1 MSAVVTVE
9 QYAASVVGKYQ
20 VIPGAGSAPHRA
32 ADAVIPVLKE
42 WANQYLLGITLSGA
56 YAHNTAI
63 SLSSSVDVLISLSPI
78 PGMEMKA
85 VFWNLLEFLTKHN
98 LKAHTRQVSMQV
110 QSQGLNVD
118 VIPAYRDPAGS
129 GCLLH
134 NKRSES
140 AIRTDPARHVHLVAN
155 SGRTQEICALKIW
168 RERNSLEFPSLY
180 LELSVIQALEGERFG
195 QLSDNISTVFR
206 YLSSRFRSASV
217 RDPAN
222 SDNVVSDD
230 VADVDKQGI
239 AKAARVALYEENWKK
254 IFW

>member
-1 MSAVVTVE
+1 MLTVE

-20 VIPGAGSAPHRA
+20 VIPETGSAAHRA
-32 ADAVIPVLKE
+32 ADAVMPVLKE
-42 WANQYLLGITLSGA
+42 WAGQSLLGITLSGA

-63 SLSSSVDVLISLSPI
+63 SLASSVDVLVSLSPI
-78 PGMEMKA
+78 AGMEMKA
-85 VFWNLLEFLTKHN
+85 VFWNLFEFLTKHD
-98 LKAHTRQVSMQV
+98 LKAGTRQVSMQV
-110 QSQGLNVD
+110 QSKGLKVD
-118 VIPAYRDPAGS
+118 IIPVYRDPAGS

-134 NKRSES
+134 NRRSET

-155 SGRTQEICALKIW
+155 SGRSQEICAIKIW
-168 RERNSLEFPSLY
+168 RERSSLEFPSLY
-180 LELSVIQALEGERFG
+180 LELSVMQALEGERFG

-206 YLSSRFRSASV
+206 YLSGRFRTVAV

-230 VADVDKQGI
+230 LADVDKQAV
-239 AKAARVALYEENWKK
+239 AKAAHAALYEENWKK